1 MVRKSA
7 SGKSHG
13 KVTAPAR
20 RRRGVGD
27 ATYRSEEQV
36 AADIERCKENA
47 EDRMRKARKDA
58 SDAKRARLEKERL
71 RVKRYRERT

>member
-1 MVRKSA
+1 M
-7 SGKSHG
+7 
-13 KVTAPAR
+13 
-20 RRRGVGD
+20 
-27 ATYRSEEQV
+27 